1 MASSALRRIISQAK
15 NSGLRRLTEKTHMRA
30 TGHSGVRTASNLLS
44 VAAASAASG
53 YRPDIVT
60 MKGKWDIRLGVGV
73 GVAVY
78 GAYREAKGKRS
89 TMTSALEGAG
99 DGVLASY
106 VGEKALAY
114 GQRMR
119 AEADASS
126 SSDSAANAAAAAAQA
141 QADKAKADA
150 AANAP
155 KLDANGNPIK
165 GLGRSTGADAVRRI
179 TITDEPEFAGDRYRG
194 RGRLREAE
202 LIEL

>member
-15 NSGLRRLTEKTHMRA
+15 NSGLRRLTEKAHMRA

-73 GVAVY
+73 GVAVF

-119 AEADASS
+119 AEADAAS
-126 SSDSAANAAAAAAQA
+126 SSDSVANAAKAE
-141 QADKAKADA
+141 ADAKAKAEACA
-150 AANAP
+150 AAKKTDPNA
-155 KLDANGNPIK
+155 KCDGE
-165 GLGRSTGADAVRRI
+165 LGRRTGADAVRRI
-179 TITDEPEFAGDRYRG
+179 TITDEPQFAGDRYRG

>member
-15 NSGLRRLTEKTHMRA
+15 NSGLRRLTDKAHMRA
-30 TGHSGVRTASNLLS
+30 TGHTGVRTAANLTTL
-44 VAAASAASG
+44 AAASAASG

-60 MKGKWDIRLGVGV
+60 MNGRWDTRLGI
-73 GVAVY
+73 GVALTVY
-78 GAYREAKGKRS
+78 GAYRESKGKRS
-89 TMTSALEGAG
+89 AATSAFEGAG
-99 DGVLASY
+99 DGVLGSY

-119 AEADASS
+119 AEADAAS
-126 SSDSAANAAAAAAQA
+126 SSDSADNAAKAEAEAAAA
-141 QADKAKADA
+141 KAKADQ

-155 KLDANGNPIK
+155 KLDADGRPVK

-179 TITDEPEFAGDRYRG
+179 TITDEPEFAGDRHRG